1 MIYMWELPEYVA
13 NKEIA
18 AYDDQ
23 QSPNRFLFMQGRKL
37 QAGELNAKL
46 IFNVEVSREQI
57 QQYDCIP
64 DNIGSPLVNE
74 KIINILLA
82 TAPSDVQFIDV
93 EVRCKDGVLS
103 NYKMLNV
110 TSLIKGIDHDR
121 SIYTKMKNADAI
133 LRFKY
138 LTYKSGCMGSHKL
151 ARDEEYEPN
160 LLATEEIKAAFE
172 KENITGI
179 WFVRPE
185 DFYRPLTPQ
194 DVIDYNSD
202 N

>member
-1 MIYMWELPEYVA
+1 MIYKWTLPEYVA

-23 QSPNRFLFMQGRKL
+23 LSPNRFLFMQGRKL
-37 QAGELNAKL
+37 QTGELNAKP
-46 IFNVEVSREQI
+46 IFNIKVSREQI
-57 QQYDCIP
+57 QKYDCIP
-64 DNIGSPLVNE
+64 GNIRAPIVNK
-74 KIINILLA
+74 KIVDVLSTI
-82 TAPSDVQFIDV
+82 APGDVQFIDI